1 MITDKIFAIDVGTT
15 ESGYAIMRFDKDDI
29 KLLSFGKIA
38 NEALMQIIKN
48 DDYDQL
54 VYEQFQSFGMA
65 VGEST
70 IESILWNGRLIQ
82 AAIDRSIPVDR
93 IYRKEEKLCLC
104 NTLRAKDAN
113 IRQALIDRYA
123 KTDKKNGKG
132 TKKEPDVFFGVKKD
146 VWSAIAV
153 RERMK
158 MKNDVNNTTEKLGVS
173 KDEASSSDNKENRN
187 TEIVNI
193 SMTVKRWYSVANLIY
208 SLLVGYVW
216 VRYIIGNPASRTILR
231 LIGSIFVLMILCI
244 PYAVKVEPLKAKLP
258 IWLVCLAAFAALFA
272 LAIVGAVG

>member
-1 MITDKIFAIDVGTT
+1 
-15 ESGYAIMRFDKDDI
+15 
-29 KLLSFGKIA
+29 
-38 NEALMQIIKN
+38 
-48 DDYDQL
+48 
-54 VYEQFQSFGMA
+54 
-65 VGEST
+65 
-70 IESILWNGRLIQ
+70 
-82 AAIDRSIPVDR
+82 
-93 IYRKEEKLCLC
+93 
-104 NTLRAKDAN
+104 
-113 IRQALIDRYA
+113 
-123 KTDKKNGKG
+123 
-132 TKKEPDVFFGVKKD
+132 
-146 VWSAIAV
+146 
-153 RERMK
+153 MK

-231 LIGSIFVLMILCI
+231 LIGNIFVLMILCI

-258 IWLVCLAAFAALFA
+258 IWLVWLAAFAALFA

>member
-1 MITDKIFAIDVGTT
+1 MTTDKILAIDVGTVD
-15 ESGYAIMRFDKDDI
+15 SGYAIMRFDKDDI

-48 DDYDQL
+48 NGYDQL

-65 VGEST
+65 IGEST

-82 AAIDRSIPVDR
+82 AAIDRGIPVDR

-132 TKKEPDVFFGVKKD
+132 ARRVLRCEERCLVGDCGRGDMEREDGRGEK
-146 VWSAIAV
+146 
-153 RERMK
+153 RERK
-158 MKNDVNNTTEKLGVS
+158 WRKRRKKISKN
-173 KDEASSSDNKENRN
+173 
-187 TEIVNI
+187 
-193 SMTVKRWYSVANLIY
+193 
-208 SLLVGYVW
+208 
-216 VRYIIGNPASRTILR
+216 
-231 LIGSIFVLMILCI
+231 
-244 PYAVKVEPLKAKLP
+244 
-258 IWLVCLAAFAALFA
+258 
-272 LAIVGAVG
+272 